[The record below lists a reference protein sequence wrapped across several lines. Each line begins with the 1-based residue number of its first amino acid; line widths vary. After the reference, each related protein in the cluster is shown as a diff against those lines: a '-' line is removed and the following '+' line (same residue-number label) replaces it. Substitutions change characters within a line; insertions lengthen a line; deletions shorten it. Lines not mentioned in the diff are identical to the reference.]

1 MYQGKASGKKETF
14 PKSTP
19 GKERRRH
26 ERVSLDCPIVIYTPT
41 GRREMARARTD
52 NISDGGCYVIL
63 DNNAE
68 SKWVW
73 TPQQTDES
81 PLMVELKIPRRTPNT
96 YLLEP
101 VRSPGRIVRIEKPPL
116 NQLPADTKNDE
127 LGLALQFK
135 KPLALQLG

>member
-1 MYQGKASGKKETF
+1 
-14 PKSTP
+14 
-19 GKERRRH
+19 
-26 ERVSLDCPIVIYTPT
+26 
-41 GRREMARARTD
+41 MARARTD
-52 NISDGGCYVIL
+52 NISDGGCYVTL
-63 DNNAE
+63 DNTAE

-81 PLMVELKIPRRTPNT
+81 PLMVELKIPRRTANT

-116 NQLPADTKNDE
+116 HQLPAVARNEE

-135 KPLALQLG
+135 KPLALQLE